1 MESHLVQSHLGGH
14 YISSDEPECIEQYCE
29 TCGDYDSIITSW
41 EDEEENARLNALLK
55 YFMRSSINSKSDLD
69 LKIDNFSEC
78 SLEMDEI
85 INCILDEIDFD
96 SEETYSIL
104 TYLYENHDI
113 SEDEYNK
120 IIHIA
125 TFNKLRQNK
134 MINKMKD
141 SYIEDA
147 KSLKLRIVK

>member
-14 YISSDEPECIEQYCE
+14 YISSDEPEFIEQYCE
-29 TCGDYDSIITSW
+29 TCGDYDSIIASW